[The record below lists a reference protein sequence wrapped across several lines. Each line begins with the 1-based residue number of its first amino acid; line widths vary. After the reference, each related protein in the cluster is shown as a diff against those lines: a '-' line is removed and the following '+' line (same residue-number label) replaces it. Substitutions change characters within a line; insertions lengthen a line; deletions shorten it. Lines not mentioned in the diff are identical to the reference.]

1 MTENFEGSGNVWRA
15 DQEGRVPSVWVW
27 SQYKGEFP
35 QTASERECASRTA
48 TARAARSGGRITV
61 LSNRP
66 KRGIII
72 AVAVIVGLTSVWLA
86 ALLLVLAAALIAWGQ
101 EPKRTE
107 EFFGGLPYGNYLLK
121 ALAQLDLLLSSRNL
135 EQ

>member
-1 MTENFEGSGNVWRA
+1 MAESFDGSGNEWPA
-15 DQEGRVPSVWVW
+15 DQEGSVPSAWVW

-35 QTASERECASRTA
+35 QTMSGREGTSQTVAAQA
-48 TARAARSGGRITV
+48 TRSGGTIIVSSDRT
-61 LSNRP
+61 

-72 AVAVIVGLTSVWLA
+72 AVAVLAGLTSFWLA

-101 EPKRTE
+101 QPNRTE
-107 EFFGGLPYGNYLLK
+107 EFVGGLPYGNYLLK

-135 EQ
+135 ER

>member
-1 MTENFEGSGNVWRA
+1 MVSS
-15 DQEGRVPSVWVW
+15 D
-27 SQYKGEFP
+27 
-35 QTASERECASRTA
+35 RT
-48 TARAARSGGRITV
+48 
-61 LSNRP
+61 

-86 ALLLVLAAALIAWGQ
+86 VLLLVLAAVLIAWAQ
-101 EPKRTE
+101 EPKRAE
-107 EFFGGLPYGNYLLK
+107 ELIGGLPYGNYLLK

>member
-1 MTENFEGSGNVWRA
+1 MALS
-15 DQEGRVPSVWVW
+15 D
-27 SQYKGEFP
+27 
-35 QTASERECASRTA
+35 RT
-48 TARAARSGGRITV
+48 
-61 LSNRP
+61 

-72 AVAVIVGLTSVWLA
+72 AVPVLAGITSFWLA

-107 EFFGGLPYGNYLLK
+107 EFVGGVPYGKYLLK
-121 ALAQLDLLLSSRNL
+121 ALAQFDLLLSSRNL

>member
-1 MTENFEGSGNVWRA
+1 MALS
-15 DQEGRVPSVWVW
+15 D
-27 SQYKGEFP
+27 
-35 QTASERECASRTA
+35 RT
-48 TARAARSGGRITV
+48 
-61 LSNRP
+61 

-86 ALLLVLAAALIAWGQ
+86 ILLLVLAAVLIAWGQ
-101 EPKRTE
+101 EPKRME
-107 EFFGGLPYGNYLLK
+107 EFLGGLPYGNYLLK